1 MSARFIV
8 AVAFII
14 ERDGAILMLRRSPAK
29 DFAPGRW
36 ETGSGRV
43 EAGEHPEEAVHRE
56 VREETGLQVEIM
68 GPVATFHFY
77 RGDVRDELIGITF
90 WCRYRGGELVASDEH
105 DQAIWVS
112 PEEAKSL
119 VESPG
124 EVEAIDRVARNVMPR

>member
-14 ERDGAILMLRRSPAK
+14 ERDGALLMLRRSPAQ

-56 VREETGLQVEIM
+56 VREETGLQVEIV

-77 RGDVRDELIGITF
+77 RGKDSEELIGITF
-90 WCRYRGGELVASDEH
+90 WCRYRAGELVRSEEH
-105 DQAIWVS
+105 DRAIWVS
-112 PEEAKSL
+112 PEDAKSL

-124 EVEAIDRVARNVMPR
+124 EVDAIERVARGIAQR

>member
-1 MSARFIV
+1 MSAKFIV

-29 DFAPGRW
+29 DFAPGRL

-77 RGDVRDELIGITF
+77 RGAASEELIGITF
-90 WCRYRGGELVASDEH
+90 WCRYRGGELVSSDEH

-112 PEEAKSL
+112 PEKAKSL

-124 EVEAIDRVARNVMPR
+124 EVDAIDRVARSIAQR